1 MRRIFTATVLVAVL
15 LAVAQSALAQ
25 SESRDDQVKKIEALR
40 AELALLEKQI
50 LEPSEQDKIAYTDFL
65 RQPNTGLIRLLPR
78 EKYDNQAY
86 RDTAKPGI
94 TIRGGGAYYSFTSL
108 SHDYNSGGP
117 DLSLEMG
124 RMKVGFAGANYG
136 MLTSLGDVPVEEITL
151 EHPTARFM
159 AAYVVPTEEPVAR
172 SEARRFGSGVTVGG
186 ALYANRIPAKVDT
199 TYLLRSITY
208 IISDV
213 LVTFRIVRK
222 DTDGSVIIVWK
233 LLKKYPRP
241 KLARNN

>member
-1 MRRIFTATVLVAVL
+1 MRRIFTVTVFVAL
-15 LAVAQSALAQ
+15 FLALSQSAFAQ
-25 SESRDDQVKKIEALR
+25 SESRDDLLKNIEAKR

-50 LEPSEQDKIAYTDFL
+50 LEPSVQDKIAYKDFL
-65 RQPNTGLIRLLPR
+65 RQPDTGLIRLLPR

-86 RDTAKPGI
+86 RDTKASV
-94 TIRGGGAYYSFTSL
+94 TIRGGGAYYSFISS

-124 RMKVGFAGANYG
+124 KMAVGFAGANYG

-159 AAYVVPTEEPVAR
+159 AAYVVPTEEPLAR
-172 SEARRFGSGVTVGG
+172 SEARRFGSGVTIGG
-186 ALYANRIPAKVDT
+186 SLYADRIPAQVDT

-208 IISDV
+208 ITSDV
-213 LVTFRIVRK
+213 LVTFRITRQ
-222 DTDGSVIIVWK
+222 DTDGSVIIIWK
-233 LLKKYPRP
+233 LLKKYPTP
-241 KLARNN
+241 KLARND